1 MQLEITIRQRGKCIR
16 SLRSKLCH
24 HDSNTCVDVACM
36 DNLEGF
42 SKPSEFEGRKP
53 DRFAKRNVTRG
64 ALSSCE
70 HRMGFKAQVQTSLE
84 MRCTAS
90 PVVAFSHSVQYCH
103 LAVLQSSRTG
113 GWAGCLTSILSN
125 TEPPRSADLTPAQRA
140 CSSLYL

>member
-24 HDSNTCVDVACM
+24 HDSNTCVDVTCM
-36 DNLEGF
+36 DDPEGL

-53 DRFAKRNVTRG
+53 DCFAKRNVTHG

-70 HRMGFKAQVQTSLE
+70 HRMGFKAQVQMSLE
-84 MRCTAS
+84 GRCTAS
-90 PVVAFSHSVQYCH
+90 LVVTFSHLVQYCP
-103 LAVLQSSRTG
+103 LAVLRSSRPG

-125 TEPPRSADLTPAQRA
+125 TEPPADLTPAQRA
-140 CSSLYL
+140 FSSLYL